1 MTSEG
6 THELNRANG
15 ERGALELHENG
26 EAPRE
31 TSKALAAPGDDGTLA
46 VADDGGGGE
55 GGDEAPAPA
64 ARRPRRPA
72 RLAMIVVIAIA
83 VAAAAGAAASGAF
96 GGDGGGSAAAAP
108 SGPPATAKVKRT
120 TLTSTE
126 TVDGNLGYGDVTTV
140 KAPGSAGG
148 SSGSSGGGQPSQGD
162 GSAGSGTSGGG
173 SSSGTVTWT
182 PGEGDVIKRGKP
194 VYKVDEESVPLL
206 YGSVPFYRTLKDGVE
221 GDDVKVLEQ
230 NLAKL
235 GYTGFTV
242 DDEYTSG
249 TADAV
254 KEWQKDLGRDETG
267 VVQPGDAV
275 VASGARRV
283 SAVDASPGDQL
294 SGTVLSWTGTERVIT
309 VDLDVQ
315 YEGLVHKGVKATVA
329 LPDDTTV
336 DAEVTDVGSPTAPAN
351 NDSSGSGSGS
361 NSSDSKTPTLPV
373 ELKVKNQHDLGSYQA
388 AGVDVTLKSETH
400 KNVLAVPINALVVQP
415 GGQYSVEAVTD
426 KGVEYVAVKTGMFAD
441 GLVEVSGSGIHE
453 GMEVGVPK

>member
-6 THELNRANG
+6 THELNRAGG

-26 EAPRE
+26 EAARE
-31 TSKALAAPGDDGTLA
+31 TSQALAAPGDDGTLA

-96 GGDGGGSAAAAP
+96 GGDGGGSVAAAP

-182 PGEGDVIKRGKP
+182 PSEGDVIKRGKP
-194 VYKVDEESVPLL
+194 VYKVDEESVPLF
-206 YGSVPFYRTLKDGVE
+206 YGSVPFYRPLKDGVE

-283 SAVDASPGDQL
+283 SSVDASPGDQL

-351 NDSSGSGSGS
+351 KDSSGSGSD
-361 NSSDSKTPTLPV
+361 SSDSKTPTLPV

-388 AGVDVTLKSETH
+388 AGVDVTLKSETR

>member
-1 MTSEG
+1 
-6 THELNRANG
+6 
-15 ERGALELHENG
+15 
-26 EAPRE
+26 
-31 TSKALAAPGDDGTLA
+31 
-46 VADDGGGGE
+46 
-55 GGDEAPAPA
+55 
-64 ARRPRRPA
+64 
-72 RLAMIVVIAIA
+72 MIVVIAIA

-126 TVDGNLGYGDVTTV
+126 TVDGNLGYGDVTNV

-182 PGEGDVIKRGKP
+182 PSEGDVIKRGKP

-351 NDSSGSGSGS
+351 KDSSGSGSD
-361 NSSDSKTPTLPV
+361 SSDSKTPTLPV

-388 AGVDVTLKSETH
+388 AGVDVTLKSETR